1 MTTEHYESIIE
12 NAIHYYGKVH
22 QQVKAIEELGELIT
36 SLARHLNSNGT
47 VYADHVR
54 EEIADVA
61 IILPQLSRIFGPAE
75 VDAFVEKKLTRL
87 HNRMKN
93 EFGENYATKKRE
105 VEGSSL
111 C

>member
-1 MTTEHYESIIE
+1 VTKEEYDSVIE
-12 NAIHYYGKVH
+12 NAIHFYGKIN

-36 SLARHLNSNGT
+36 SLARYLSGHSE
-47 VYADHVR
+47 VYSDHVR
-54 EEIADVA
+54 EEIADAA
-61 IILPQLSRIFGPAE
+61 IMLHQLALIFGPAE

-105 VEGSSL
+105 VEGSSE

>member
-54 EEIADVA
+54 EEIADV
-61 IILPQLSRIFGPAE
+61 
-75 VDAFVEKKLTRL
+75 DAFVEKKLTRL